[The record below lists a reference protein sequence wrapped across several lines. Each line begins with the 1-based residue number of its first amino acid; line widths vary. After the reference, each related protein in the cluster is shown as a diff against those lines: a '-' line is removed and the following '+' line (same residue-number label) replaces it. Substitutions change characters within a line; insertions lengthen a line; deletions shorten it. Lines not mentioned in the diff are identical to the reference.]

1 MSLASGSLV
10 ANTAMQD
17 ASLANVFT
25 AAMTLRLVIAPQG
38 AKELKIATPPKILA
52 VAAANGFL
60 MLPKATE
67 ELVCI
72 EKMGKIPPP
81 DFAALSKAHL
91 SYQSPTCFSIPS
103 NVGDCLDLK
112 KVA

>member
-1 MSLASGSLV
+1 MV

-25 AAMTLRLVIAPQG
+25 AAMTLRLVIVDA
-38 AKELKIATPPKILA
+38 LKALKLATPPKILA

-60 MLPKATE
+60 MLPEATE

-91 SYQSPTCFSIPS
+91 SCQSPTCFSIPS